1 MTHPRPTSISIL
13 AALVL
18 AAALATGCSSRPI
31 KPDPAFDA
39 VRPQPAAPRTA
50 SDGSI
55 YTAAYGASL
64 FEDTRARRVGDIL
77 TILLTENTSANK
89 QANTTTSKAND
100 VSITNPTL
108 FGNQLPK
115 GSVDFTLDQSLQ
127 SDQQFTGEGTSEQ
140 SNTLSGTITVTVAEV
155 LVNGNMVIRG
165 EKLLTLNQG
174 DEYVRLSGIVRPQDV
189 GADNTVLSTQVA
201 NAQIIYGGKGALAE
215 ANANG
220 WLGRFFQS
228 RYWPF

>member
-1 MTHPRPTSISIL
+1 MRSNSVFLLGLLAL
-13 AALVL
+13 AASM
-18 AAALATGCSSRPI
+18 AAGCSSRPI
-31 KPDPAFDA
+31 KPDPAFSA
-39 VRPQPAAPRTA
+39 VRPQAPAPRAVTN
-50 SDGSI
+50 GSI
-55 YTAAYGASL
+55 YSAAYGATL

-77 TILLTENTSANK
+77 TIVLTESTTMNK
-89 QANTTTSKAND
+89 LANTTTSKTND

-127 SDQQFTGEGTSEQ
+127 SDQEFTGEGSSRQ
-140 SNTLSGTITVTVAEV
+140 SNTLSGTVTVTVAEV
-155 LVNGNMVIRG
+155 LANGNLVIRG

-174 DEYVRLSGIVRPQDV
+174 DEYVRISGLVRPQDV

-201 NAQIIYGGKGALAE
+201 NAQIIYGGKGAIAE